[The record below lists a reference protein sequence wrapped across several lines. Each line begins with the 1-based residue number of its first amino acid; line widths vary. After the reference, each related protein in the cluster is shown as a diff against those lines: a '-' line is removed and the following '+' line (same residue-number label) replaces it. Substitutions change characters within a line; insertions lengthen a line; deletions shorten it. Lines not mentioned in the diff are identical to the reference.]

1 MTDIDPT
8 RTLYVGIGQS
18 APCWYRCALPA
29 MFTGAEWCGVRGNLP
44 NLEFVTGLSSRAL
57 EVDEFF
63 DYDAVVLQQVRG
75 GAWLSLIRRLQAAGV
90 TVLYEVDDDLHAVRK
105 HESHMHKAR
114 YGKTVLRDTEIAMR
128 ASDGVIVSTPFL
140 AQRYR
145 AFNPNIA
152 VCRNGLDLG
161 RYSLTPVRPADAV
174 TIGWAGGVGHQEAL
188 APWLKVVARVLQQRP
203 HVRFMSVGEPF
214 AQFLEREF
222 GPERAMALPWLEV
235 DTYPAA
241 MSNFDIAIAP
251 AGRSN
256 FFKAKSDLRWLEAG
270 ALGIP
275 VVADPEVYPEI
286 VDGVTGL
293 HAEDLESVERHLLAL
308 VDDAAL
314 RRRIGEAARDHVH
327 TQRSMTV
334 MARQW
339 AEAIPALAAA
349 AHERSAA

>member
-1 MTDIDPT
+1 MSQIDPS
-8 RTLYVGIGQS
+8 RTLYVGIGKS

-29 MFTGAEWCGVRGNLP
+29 MFTGAEWCGVRGNPP

-57 EVDEFF
+57 DVDEFF

-90 TVLYEVDDDLHAVRK
+90 AVLYEIDDDLHAVRK
-105 HESHMHKAR
+105 HDSHLHKGS
-114 YGKTVLRDTEIAMR
+114 YGKAVLRDTEIAMR
-128 ASDGVIVSTPFL
+128 ASDGLIVSTPFL

-145 AFNPNIA
+145 AYNSNIA

-161 RYSLTPVRPADAV
+161 RYSLTPARPADLV
-174 TIGWAGGVGHQEAL
+174 TIGWAGGVGHQEAVK
-188 APWLKVVARVLQQRP
+188 PWLKVVASVLDQRP
-203 HVRFMSVGEPF
+203 HVRFMSVGEPY
-214 AQFLEREF
+214 AQFLEGRF
-222 GPERAMALPWLEV
+222 GADRAIALPWVEI

-275 VVADPEVYPEI
+275 VVADPEVYPELEH
-286 VDGVTGL
+286 GVTGL
-293 HAEDLESVERHLLAL
+293 HAEDLETVERHLLAL

-314 RRRIGEAARDHVH
+314 RRRIGEAAREHVRTH
-327 TQRSMTV
+327 RSMQA
-334 MARQW
+334 MAAQW
-339 AEAIPALAAA
+339 QEAIPALAAGRERA
-349 AHERSAA
+349 AA